1 MAELHCSVENC
12 VYNDDC
18 YCCKGDILVSG
29 THAKESGATCCASF
43 AQKKHDNCSSATCH
57 PSQVVGIDCEAINCV
72 YNTDYKCKAKKVDI
86 LGNGA
91 LNSAGTSCGTF
102 KESK

>member
-1 MAELHCSVENC
+1 MAELCCKVTNC
-12 VYNDDC
+12 TYNKDK

-29 THAKESGATCCASF
+29 TNARESGATCCASF
-43 AQKKHDNCSSATCH
+43 AQKKSDNYNSATNH
-57 PSQVVGIDCEAINCV
+57 PSQVISIDCEAINCE
-72 YNTDYKCKAKKVDI
+72 YNSDYKCKAKKVDI

-102 KESK
+102 KEAK